1 MYISRSLLAS
11 AAFLSFST
19 QTGARVTQQE
29 LDADQGLVVAHGQ
42 SKLQNILQRWPLNK
56 VFGKRQ
62 EVEAFTDVQCPTDDL
77 YIVILEAAPSPAV
90 QTLCNNLLGIP
101 PATIT
106 LSTTA
111 IVTNFTSTTATSTQ
125 TIQVSTTVTEI
136 ATVTPAALLRR
147 DAHVAAQF
155 AFANAIMSD
164 VIENGANAAAL
175 AAATPNRK
183 QEEALSGFGNACS
196 CETVQPLSTTTI
208 TRTFLSNE
216 HIIVGKNVL
225 RVLTRYQ
232 TKTITATATV
242 AVGLNVT
249 ATPLDFAGSGA
260 LPSGSGG
267 PEAELPT
274 SGSAGIELASSDTAA
289 LSGASTVTVPASIT
303 SPASISLVA
312 SGSILP
318 VSPPSASGESSA
330 PVVIGIPFEC
340 PTNGT
345 GLDKA
350 NGLSPQFIV
359 GDLRFEYSVLC
370 DTAVTDSNTLA
381 GIQNVANQTAC
392 AAQCSLVNNRSQRQL
407 CQSASFVP
415 NPGASDGQCF
425 LHGSAQNFA
434 RQPGSVT
441 VLLTQVSSKSDK
453 CKSVDLVNGP
463 SNATVDTAELVGN
476 VLTEGFSLS
485 TPGLITRSE
494 TGGEYKTFWSS
505 GFTDSVGAYHYSWFE
520 VYASS
525 SAWWAAYATSWTCTV
540 KNTPKTIVIPQ
551 PVADLTSVFI
561 DVTTIVENGTT
572 TIISGTSTFSA
583 TGGAG
588 VVFPTSVAALGTGGN
603 GGFTSAGATE
613 TAFATA
619 GAGVNEIPAP
629 TSAFANETAIVI
641 IGTGSQGA
649 ASVIVS
655 GSAATFTSIG
665 GGGVISASPVA
676 ESNSTAVVSEEV
688 VSEGSA
694 AFTVSGAETG
704 ANATVGS
711 GGQGVAQSSGGLGF
725 SIAGALSTGGSTEG
739 SGVIPP
745 SPTNGSVVGTGS
757 VAVPSSNVPSEGVQ
771 SPARISTSVFVLPA
785 QHGYD
790 SPTSSAAAS
799 LPASSIEV
807 ARSSGGAQ
815 FSEFGVTATF
825 NLTGG
830 ASVIPPLPVGT
841 GASSAAEGVSANST
855 GISGSSGGAQFSEVE
870 ATATLNLTG
879 GASVVPPSPVES
891 GASSALPVNTTAVGT
906 ATFSTGGAEVT
917 LAGSTAVILST
928 GGSGSFGPLPATI
941 NGTELPP
948 SQAPSSSPPT
958 GTSSPFVPSN
968 ETAPGVN
975 SAEGAQNFTVSGG
988 TAVASASGGFGVSLP
1003 SGIAPA
1009 SGVPVIN
1016 ATASASEGVAVISE
1030 SGAVSV
1036 ILSTG
1041 ASNVIPPAS
1050 ANVSIPA
1057 PTAFVSETA
1066 SGVVPSPSGN
1076 STAPDEE
1083 EEEGG
1088 SFGAFN
1094 FPDESTEGSS
1104 EFEVASTGGVPQ
1116 PSENATLPASVS
1128 ATPSSSFNGSL
1139 PTGTAVFVTSGEIIL
1154 SSAASGNGIVSPA
1167 VNVSATA
1174 PLVSL
1179 GTASASGA
1187 QNISISGGTALVL
1200 STGTGGVVPVSANQ
1214 TISVPTSQP
1223 PSSST
1228 SDTEDEF
1235 NNSLRDRTGRPITR
1249 TSGTAPLGTA
1259 PIVTG
1264 VPTLPVNSTATL
1276 VGTAPLVSGP
1286 IISGSPAPVFN
1297 STFAI
1302 GTAPLVSIPIG
1313 TGSPETPVNSTATP
1327 IGTAP
1332 LVTAPVVI
1340 ESSTPAAN
1348 STIPP
1353 PPFIPNGGY
1362 GVKSSSEVVIVTS
1375 ASVSVASV
1383 SANSSAV
1390 FPTASGSV
1398 EQPSVIIPALTA
1410 NLTLLLPTASG
1421 STEQPS
1427 VVIPP
1432 LSVNL
1437 TVILLTASG
1446 SVEQPSASV
1455 PLLTANSS
1463 AIFPTV
1469 GGGGEQPSAGVP
1481 PVPANRTASSSG
1493 SGGFPFVT
1501 GEQPSVT
1508 LLPLSANSS
1517 TVFPTA
1523 SGSTGP
1529 VFSNSED
1536 DRLGRSRS
1544 RTSTGLSGLPLATGN
1559 VTLSGTAPIPTLNAS
1574 LPGTAPL
1581 TAVPIPLST
1590 GVGLNSTQLSGA
1602 TGSSFVPVQSAV
1614 GPIGSSAAPVISVN
1628 ASLQTTGPSAVPVQS
1643 ANITSVPPVTAASGT
1658 APIIPANSTALFP
1671 TGTAPPANSTAFLP
1685 TGTSGPDFSNSEAPR
1700 RGSFSRS
1707 AASANSTAFLPT
1719 GTAPALNSSAP
1730 FGTASGS
1737 LPIPLSTGVV
1747 PIPLNSS
1754 APIGTG
1760 SGLPLIPLSTGTAP
1774 SQGIFTIP
1782 ANSSVPVGTASA
1794 PVPLF
1799 TAASISIP
1807 VVSENVTVSLG
1818 TGVVSASPT
1827 PLANVTIPLSTG
1839 VALNATT
1846 PFATG
1851 TGASVTPSASLNGT
1865 AGCPT
1870 PSAVLVPHTIVITTV
1885 SYETLLVGPST
1896 CAPTASAGLL
1906 GTGLLGL
1913 NATLPTGT
1921 GIAAAS
1927 ATSPVVTARLY
1938 RRTGEV
1944 ATQQQID
1951 QACADNDNIVIN
1963 PDFSFEAANTAFGW
1977 TTKTDNPAIIFETQ
1991 NTSGVSQFARVLAA
2005 ATNQAMTISQPLTLC
2020 PGKEYRMSSTNRQGN
2035 LMSKCQ
2041 AAYYI
2046 GNDFVYAASPQETF
2060 TRRQEF
2066 FTAGTTPA
2074 DVSQDLRVVVTCNG
2088 EAGIPAGTNNDGYMN
2103 LDIDD
2108 VGVQMI

>member
-11 AAFLSFST
+11 AAFLSFSI

-29 LDADQGLVVAHGQ
+29 SDAEQGLAVAHDQ
-42 SKLQNILQRWPLNK
+42 SRLQNILQRWPLNK

-125 TIQVSTTVTEI
+125 TIHVSTTVTEI
-136 ATVTPAALLRR
+136 ATITPAALLRR
-147 DAHVAAQF
+147 DANVAAQF

-216 HIIVGKNVL
+216 
-225 RVLTRYQ
+225 
-232 TKTITATATV
+232 TITATATV
-242 AVGLNVT
+242 AVGLNIT
-249 ATPLDFAGSGA
+249 ANPLGSGGSSA
-260 LPSGSGG
+260 LPSASGGSGTEVLPSGS
-267 PEAELPT
+267 ASSELVF
-274 SGSAGIELASSDTAA
+274 SDTAA

-318 VSPPSASGESSA
+318 VSPPSASSGSSA

-350 NGLSPQFIV
+350 NGLTPQFIV

-463 SNATVDTAELVGN
+463 SNVTLDTAELVGN

-494 TGGEYKTFWSS
+494 TGGVYKTFWSS

-540 KNTPKTIVIPQ
+540 KNTPKTIIIPQ
-551 PVADLTSVFI
+551 PVANLTSVFI

-588 VVFPTSVAALGTGGN
+588 VVFPTSVAAVGTGGN

-619 GAGVNEIPAP
+619 GAGVSEIPAP
-629 TSAFANETAIVI
+629 TSAPGVANETAIVI
-641 IGTGSQGA
+641 VGTGSQGV
-649 ASVIVS
+649 ASVLIS
-655 GSAATFTSIG
+655 GSAATLSSIG
-665 GGGVISASPVA
+665 GGGVISGSPVA
-676 ESNSTAVVSEEV
+676 ESNSTAVVSE
-688 VSEGSA
+688 GSA
-694 AFTVSGAETG
+694 AFTLSRAESG

-711 GGQGVAQSSGGLGF
+711 GGQGVVQSSGSSGF
-725 SIAGALSTGGSTEG
+725 SIAGALSTGAGTEG
-739 SGVIPP
+739 SGIIPP

-757 VAVPSSNVPSEGVQ
+757 VAVSSSNAPEGVQ

-785 QHGYD
+785 QHGYG

-799 LPASSIEV
+799 LPANSTAV
-807 ARSSGGAQ
+807 AGSSGGAQ

-830 ASVIPPLPVGT
+830 ASVIPPPPVGT
-841 GASSAAEGVSANST
+841 GVSSAVEGVTANST
-855 GISGSSGGAQFSEVE
+855 GVAGSSGGAQFSEFG

-879 GASVVPPSPVES
+879 GVSVVPPPLVGS
-891 GASSALPVNTTAVGT
+891 GASSGLPANTTVVGT
-906 ATFSTGGAEVT
+906 GVSSAGGAEVT
-917 LAGSTAVILST
+917 FAGSSAVILST
-928 GGSGSFGPLPATI
+928 GGSGSLGPLPATV

-948 SQAPSSSPPT
+948 SQAPSPSLPT
-958 GTSSPFVPSN
+958 GTSSPFTPSN
-968 ETAPGVN
+968 ETAPGVS

-988 TAVASASGGFGVSLP
+988 TAIASASGGFGVSLP
-1003 SGIAPA
+1003 SG
-1009 SGVPVIN
+1009 VPVLN
-1016 ATASASEGVAVISE
+1016 ATASVGEGVAVISE

-1041 ASNVIPPAS
+1041 TSNVIPPAS

-1057 PTAFVSETA
+1057 PTGFLSETA
-1066 SGVVPSPSGN
+1066 SGAVPSPSGN
-1076 STAPDEE
+1076 STAPEE
-1083 EEEGG
+1083 EEEGGG

-1094 FPDESTEGSS
+1094 FSNESTEGP
-1104 EFEVASTGGVPQ
+1104 EVASTGGVPQ
-1116 PSENATLPASVS
+1116 VSENATLPASVS
-1128 ATPSSSFNGSL
+1128 ATPSPSLNSSL
-1139 PTGTAVFVTSGEIIL
+1139 PAGTAVFVTSGEIVL
-1154 SSAASGNGIVSPA
+1154 STAAFGSGVVSP
-1167 VNVSATA
+1167 
-1174 PLVSL
+1174 L
-1179 GTASASGA
+1179 GTAPASGA
-1187 QNISISGGTALVL
+1187 QNISISGGTAIILP
-1200 STGTGGVVPVSANQ
+1200 TGTGGVVPVSANQ
-1214 TISVPTSQP
+1214 TISAPASQP
-1223 PSSST
+1223 PSPST
-1228 SDTEDEF
+1228 SNTEDEF

-1249 TSGTAPLGTA
+1249 TSATAPLGTA
-1259 PIVTG
+1259 PIGTG
-1264 VPTLPVNSTATL
+1264 VSALPVNSTASL
-1276 VGTAPLVSGP
+1276 VGTAPLVTAP
-1286 IISGSPAPVFN
+1286 VISGSPAPVLN
-1297 STFAI
+1297 STVAS
-1302 GTAPLVSIPIG
+1302 GTAPLVSSLIG
-1313 TGSPETPVNSTATP
+1313 TGSPETPVNSTVTP
-1327 IGTAP
+1327 IGTAPLGTAPLATGGSMPIVNSTAAPVGTAP

-1340 ESSTPAAN
+1340 QSSTPTAN

-1353 PPFIPNGGY
+1353 PPSIPNSGY
-1362 GVKSSSEVVIVTS
+1362 GVKSSSTVAS
-1375 ASVSVASV
+1375 ASVSVAPV

-1398 EQPSVIIPALTA
+1398 EQPSVVIPALTA

-1437 TVILLTASG
+1437 TVVLPTASG

-1463 AIFPTV
+1463 AIFSTASGSV
-1469 GGGGEQPSAGVP
+1469 EQPSAGLP

-1493 SGGFPFVT
+1493 GGEFPFVT

-1508 LLPLSANSS
+1508 LPPLSANSS
-1517 TVFPTA
+1517 AVFPTA

-1529 VFSNSED
+1529 DFSNSAD

-1544 RTSTGLSGLPLATGN
+1544 RTSAGPSGLPLATGN

-1581 TAVPIPLST
+1581 TAVSIPLGT
-1590 GVGLNSTQLSGA
+1590 GAGLNSTQLSGA

-1614 GPIGSSAAPVISVN
+1614 GPFGSSAAPVISVN
-1628 ASLQTTGPSAVPVQS
+1628 ASLQATGPSAVPVQS
-1643 ANITSVPPVTAASGT
+1643 ANITSVPLATAASGT
-1658 APIIPANSTALFP
+1658 ALITSANSTAFLP

-1700 RGSFSRS
+1700 RGSVSRS
-1707 AASANSTAFLPT
+1707 TAPANSTAFLPT

-1760 SGLPLIPLSTGTAP
+1760 SGLPQIPLSTGTAP
-1774 SQGIFTIP
+1774 SQGIFTVP
-1782 ANSSVPVGTASA
+1782 ANSSAPVGTASA

-1799 TAASISIP
+1799 TAASISAAVI
-1807 VVSENVTVSLG
+1807 SENVTVPLG
-1818 TGVVSASPT
+1818 TAVVSASPT
-1827 PLANVTIPLSTG
+1827 PLHNVTIPLSTG

-1865 AGCPT
+1865 EGCPT
-1870 PSAVLVPHTIVITTV
+1870 PTAVVVPHTVVITTV

-1906 GTGLLGL
+1906 GTGFLGL
-1913 NATLPTGT
+1913 NATLTTGT
-1921 GIAAAS
+1921 GTAAAS
-1927 ATSPVVTARLY
+1927 ATSPVVTARSY
-1938 RRTGEV
+1938 RRTGDV
-1944 ATQQQID
+1944 ATPQQID

-1977 TTKTDNPAIIFETQ
+1977 TTKADNPTVIFETQ
-1991 NTSGVSQFARVLAA
+1991 NSGTAQFARVLAA

-2020 PGKEYRMSSTNRQGN
+2020 PGKEYRLSSTNRQGN

-2066 FTAGTTPA
+2066 FTAGITPA

-2088 EAGIPAGTNNDGYMN
+2088 EAGIPAGTDNDGYMN

-2108 VGVQMI
+2108 VGVQMV